1 MVSVNERIAQLRK
14 LMHQKKID
22 VYYVPNEDDHL
33 SEEYTAEYFQCKSFL
48 SGFTG
53 DAGCLIVTKNFAGLW
68 TDGRYFTQAEGELAG
83 TEVTLMRLR
92 QAGVPDPLD
101 YLIAHTPKNGV
112 LGFDGRVV
120 SAAVARKLA
129 DALSAKNAKLHMSDD
144 LAGLVWGNERPAMP
158 EEKLFV
164 LPEKYTG
171 ESAAERIGRV
181 REAMKAQKADVLVLT
196 ELEDPCWM
204 LNVRGNDIACTPVAY
219 AFAIVT
225 RTKVYYYVDL
235 VKVPAA
241 VKKHLEKAGVTIRPY
256 SMVSK
261 DLAGLKKKVIWA
273 DLNRLN
279 ASFYAKLDASDTV
292 LNAPSPIRMFRAV
305 KNPVEVRNTLNAH
318 VRDGVAMVRFICWLK
333 ENAGK
338 IPMDEVS
345 VQNKLY
351 ELRAEGKNYIEPS
364 FETIC
369 AYRGNAAMMHYTA
382 HDDVN
387 AKISPNGFLLV
398 DSGGTYYDGT
408 TDITRTISLGKT
420 TREERM
426 YYTKVLQCH
435 LDLARAKFLHG
446 TTGNNLDILAREP
459 LWNMNIDF
467 QCGTGH
473 GVGHVLSVHEGP
485 QGIRW
490 GMPTLARPSAVLE
503 EGMVVTDEPGVYLPH
518 KLGIRIE
525 NELLVVKDENNFYGQ
540 FLRFESLTFCPYDLE
555 SIEASLL
562 TDDEL
567 KQLNAYHKMVYE
579 TLSPLLPAKEKSWL
593 RKATRA
599 VKR

>member
-241 VKKHLEKAGVTIRPY
+241 VKKHLEKAGVGRSQEESHMGRSEPAECI
-256 SMVSK
+256 V
-261 DLAGLKKKVIWA
+261 LCEAGCVG
-273 DLNRLN
+273 
-279 ASFYAKLDASDTV
+279 Y
-292 LNAPSPIRMFRAV
+292 
-305 KNPVEVRNTLNAH
+305 
-318 VRDGVAMVRFICWLK
+318 
-333 ENAGK
+333 
-338 IPMDEVS
+338 
-345 VQNKLY
+345 
-351 ELRAEGKNYIEPS
+351 RAERTFADPDVPGSEESGRSAQYAECPC
-364 FETIC
+364 ERW
-369 AYRGNAAMMHYTA
+369 RGDGALH
-382 HDDVN
+382 
-387 AKISPNGFLLV
+387 LLAERECRK
-398 DSGGTYYDGT
+398 DSDG
-408 TDITRTISLGKT
+408 
-420 TREERM
+420 
-426 YYTKVLQCH
+426 
-435 LDLARAKFLHG
+435 
-446 TTGNNLDILAREP
+446 
-459 LWNMNIDF
+459 
-467 QCGTGH
+467 
-473 GVGHVLSVHEGP
+473 
-485 QGIRW
+485 
-490 GMPTLARPSAVLE
+490 
-503 EGMVVTDEPGVYLPH
+503 
-518 KLGIRIE
+518 
-525 NELLVVKDENNFYGQ
+525 
-540 FLRFESLTFCPYDLE
+540 
-555 SIEASLL
+555 
-562 TDDEL
+562 
-567 KQLNAYHKMVYE
+567 
-579 TLSPLLPAKEKSWL
+579 
-593 RKATRA
+593 
-599 VKR
+599 